1 MPRLAH
7 IPPNPQGAKLDLVS
21 PGSRGIN
28 LEQQSAVL
36 PAQWATE
43 AQNAVIDSN
52 GRLAARLGFTNQT
65 TTPISGTKPIRTLFE
80 HRAGASGNTTI
91 LAWDGGISTGVSN
104 PSGSDISGSVV
115 NTNGRWQ
122 FVNFNNKCIGFQSGQ
137 KLIVRTTGN
146 FATVVESS
154 GTAPTGGIGTAAYGR
169 IWQVQS
175 DLQTIQ
181 YSGLLDETVWTG
193 ASSGIVDMH
202 SIWVDGTDTITAIGQ
217 FNHQLVVFGT
227 RHIVFFSDNGVA
239 GVLGLDPSKIQVIDI
254 ITGTGCVTQHS
265 LAAIGDAD
273 LMFLS
278 PTGVQ
283 SLARLQVQRS
293 NPIATETKYVRTEM
307 QTQLLSEVADNITGV
322 YSQANNLYLLSFPLS
337 GYVWAL
343 NIKRRYTDEEGD
355 DVTVVTRWLG
365 TFTAMYETVLKV
377 LLVARAA
384 SKVAAYAGNTDEGSS
399 YRYIWLSPWMDFSEQ
414 NLGDRLKIM
423 KRIGGIFFFRTSVN
437 VVFTWYTDFNLTAS
451 SLQQSI
457 TGGTSAEY
465 SVAQY
470 SISEYSGS
478 SLLKL
483 LTVPARATCQYL
495 RVGTQVD
502 VTGPFAVQQA
512 QIFAKVGRIA

>member
-21 PGSRGIN
+21 PGSRGLN

-43 AQNAVIDSN
+43 AQNAIIDSN

-65 TTPISGTKPIRTLFE
+65 TTPISGTKPIKTLFE
-80 HRAGASGNTTI
+80 HRTGTGGVTTI
-91 LAWDGGISTGVSN
+91 LAWDGGISTSVTN
-104 PSGSDISGSVV
+104 PSGSDISGSVT

-122 FVNFNNKCIGFQSGQ
+122 FVNFNNKAIGFQAGQ

-154 GTAPTGGIGTAAYGR
+154 GSAPTGGVGTAAYGR
-169 IWQVQS
+169 IWQLQS
-175 DLQTIQ
+175 DGQTIQ

-193 ASSGIVDMH
+193 ASSGIIDMH
-202 SIWVDGTDTITAIGQ
+202 TIWVDGTDTVTAIGQ
-217 FNHQLVVFGT
+217 YNHQLVVFGT
-227 RHIVFFSDNGVA
+227 RHIVFFSDNGTA

-254 ITGTGCVTQHS
+254 ITGTGCLTQHS
-265 LAAIGDAD
+265 LAPIGDAD

-283 SLARLQVQRS
+283 SLARLQVQRG
-293 NPIATETKYVRTEM
+293 NPLATETKYVRTEM
-307 QTQLLSEVADNITGV
+307 QTQLLAEVADNITAI
-322 YSQANNLYLLSFPLS
+322 YSPTNNLYLIAFPVS

-343 NIKRRYTDEEGD
+343 NTKRRYTDEEGD

-365 TFTAMYETVLKV
+365 TFTAMYETVSKTLY
-377 LLVARAA
+377 VARTASKAA
-384 SKVAAYAGNTDEGSS
+384 SYSGNTDEGSS

-414 NLGDRLKIM
+414 QLGDRLKIM

-437 VVFTWYTDFNLTAS
+437 VIFNWYTDFNLNAKTLSAN
-451 SLQQSI
+451 I
-457 TGGTSAEY
+457 AGGTSSEFAI
-465 SVAQY
+465 AQY
-470 SISEYSGS
+470 SINEWSGS
-478 SLLKL
+478 SLLQL
-483 LTVPARATCQYL
+483 LTVPARAVCQYL
-495 RVGTQVD
+495 RVGIQVD
-502 VTGPFAVQQA
+502 VTGPFAVQQS
-512 QIFAKVGRIA
+512 QIFAKIGRTA